1 MAITTFAAID
11 IGAYDVNMRIFEI
24 SRKYGMRQIE
34 DVRSRLEVSKD
45 IYVTG
50 KISND
55 SVHELCRVLKDFKR
69 MMEEYRVDDYRVCA
83 TTSLKDAEN
92 VWLVV
97 EQVYQQTG
105 ISIEILSNS
114 ERRFLGYKSIAYREQ
129 EFTRIIQKGT
139 AIIEVGGGSV
149 QVSLFDK
156 DSLVT
161 TQNFRLGNL
170 RIRERLTPMEKET
183 IYYERLV
190 QDLINHELLSFK
202 KLHLKDREIK
212 NVILMG
218 NNFVDAIMGK
228 RLVGSESAVTD
239 SAEFD
244 RIYKQ
249 VIHQSPEEIA
259 MTFGIPLEYS
269 SLLIPTL
276 IIYHSFIEMLG
287 AESMW
292 LLGAQ
297 LNDGMAY
304 DYGEK
309 HKLIHTSHN
318 FENDIVM
325 AAKNIGKRY
334 GISKSHAQVVMDSA
348 LAIFDS
354 MKKIHGMDARERL
367 LLQIAVLLYDCGR
380 YMSLDHI
387 GDCSYSIIM
396 ATEIIG
402 LSHKERKIIANVAK
416 FYTTSYEY
424 YGSQVH
430 TELSRADYMLV
441 GKLTAILRVA
451 GTLDCAH
458 KRKVKSVRAAVREN
472 ELIVT
477 AESEADLT
485 LETGLLA
492 EQADFFEEVYC
503 IRPRLRKKK
512 SR

>member
-11 IGAYDVNMRIFEI
+11 ISSYDVNMRVFEI
-24 SRKYGMRQIE
+24 SRKYGMKQIE
-34 DVRSRLEVSKD
+34 DVRSRLEVGKD

-50 KISND
+50 KIPNH
-55 SVHELCRVLKDFKR
+55 SVHELCRILNDFKR
-69 MMEEYRVDDYRVCA
+69 IMEEYRVDDFRACA
-83 TTSLKDAEN
+83 TTSLREAEN

-161 TQNFRLGNL
+161 TQSFRLGNL
-170 RIRERLTPMEKET
+170 RIRERLLSMEKET
-183 IYYERLV
+183 VYYERLV
-190 QDLINHELLSFK
+190 RDLINHEILSFK

-218 NNFVDAIMGK
+218 NNFVDAILGK
-228 RLVGSESAVTD
+228 KNAGRESFVTD
-239 SAEFD
+239 CAEFD
-244 RIYKQ
+244 KVYKK
-249 VIHQSPEEIA
+249 IINQSPEQIA
-259 MTFGIPLEYS
+259 VAFGIPLEYS

-276 IIYHSFIEMLG
+276 IIYHSFMEVLG

-309 HKLIHTSHN
+309 HKLIRTSHN

-334 GISKSHAQVVMDSA
+334 GISKSHVQAIMESA

-354 MKKIHGMDARERL
+354 MKKIHGMGPRERL
-367 LLQIAVLLYDCGR
+367 LLQIAVLLHDCGR
-380 YMSLDHI
+380 YISL
-387 GDCSYSIIM
+387 GNVGECSYNIIM

-402 LSHKERKIIANVAK
+402 LSHKERQIIANVAK
-416 FYTTSYEY
+416 FHTTSYEY
-424 YGSQVH
+424 YGNQTH
-430 TELSRADYMLV
+430 TELGRSDYMLV

-451 GTLDCAH
+451 GVLDCAH
-458 KRKVKSVRAAVREN
+458 QRKIKSIQAVVRDGYLVMS
-472 ELIVT
+472 V
-477 AESEADLT
+477 ESGADLV
-485 LETGLLA
+485 LEEGLLA

-503 IRPRLRKKK
+503 IRPKLRRKRSK
-512 SR
+512 